1 VAPPFLLATPAAA
14 LSINTQGAIK
24 LHFSHSS
31 PPLRAGPSAEAGKSI
46 CLTAIMNAITTN
58 LDYFFIFF
66 MNK

>member
-31 PPLRAGPSAEAGKSI
+31 VPLRAGPSAEAGKK
-46 CLTAIMNAITTN
+46 LLVL
-58 LDYFFIFF
+58 LDDLD
-66 MNK
+66 